1 MIDSLM
7 DAPLQEEFQAG
18 RAPAL
23 QFLRDN
29 GTYFPRVVSTFPT
42 MSVSIDTTML
52 TGEPPNKH
60 GILGLTYFNE
70 KEKRV
75 VNFGTGPK
83 EIFLFGVK
91 RVLQAAMLQ
100 LNQKLISKDVKTIHE
115 ETNKPTASI
124 NAMIYR
130 GKQNKE
136 IRPPWITWLTGLLPR
151 KIRTEA
157 PSIFSYGS
165 MHTLDKSSTPKSMFS
180 QFGVNDQFSSM
191 EIISLIKND
200 KLPSL
205 SLVYFPGNDIIV
217 HKKGTSEGKGIM
229 KADSQIAPILDAF
242 GSWEEAIQKCSF
254 IVLGDSGQTNMVQKD
269 TYLDL
274 RKTLHPYSIMPLSR
288 ETPISRDQLILCVNE
303 RMSYINILDEEIS
316 YRDIVRLCKLEKK
329 LDVIA
334 WQESDGWIHVVSGQ
348 TEGVLSF
355 RSNGDYSDEYEQ
367 KWELEGD
374 ISILDLTLD
383 EQKIQYGIYPD
394 ALSRLA
400 GTLTPKDR
408 AIVVTISPGYEIVG
422 QGSPKHKGASHGSLH
437 HLDSLVPMILTG
449 IKQTPEHLRFINL
462 KKWLLQLLEE

>member
-1 MIDSLM
+1 M
-7 DAPLQEEFQAG
+7 DAPLQEEIQAG
-18 RAPAL
+18 RAPTL

-29 GTYFPRVVSTFPT
+29 GTYFPKVVSTFPT

-52 TGEPPNKH
+52 TGEPPNIH
-60 GILGLTYFNE
+60 GIYGLTYYNQ

-124 NAMIYR
+124 NAMVYR
-130 GKQNKE
+130 GKDHTE
-136 IRPPWITWLTGLLPR
+136 LRPPWITWLTGLLPR

-157 PSIFSYGS
+157 PPIFSYGS
-165 MHTLDKSSTPKSMFS
+165 IHTLDKRSNPKSMLS

-191 EIISLIKND
+191 EIISLIKKD

-229 KADSQIAPILDAF
+229 KADNQIASILDAF
-242 GSWEEAIQKCSF
+242 GSWEEAIQICSF

-269 TYLDL
+269 TYVDL
-274 RKTLHPYSIMPLSR
+274 RKILHPYSIMPLSR
-288 ETPISRDQLILCVNE
+288 DIAKSQDQLILCVNE

-316 YRDIVRLCKLEKK
+316 YRDVVRLCKTEKK

-348 TEGVLSF
+348 TDGILSF
-355 RSNGDYSDEYEQ
+355 RPDGDYLDEYEQ
-367 KWELEGD
+367 KWHLEGD

-400 GTLTPKDR
+400 GTLTSNDR
-408 AIVVTISPGYEIVG
+408 SVVVTVSPGYEIVG

-437 HLDSLVPMILTG
+437 HLDSLVPMIVTG
-449 IKQTPEHLRFINL
+449 IKQAPEHLRLINF